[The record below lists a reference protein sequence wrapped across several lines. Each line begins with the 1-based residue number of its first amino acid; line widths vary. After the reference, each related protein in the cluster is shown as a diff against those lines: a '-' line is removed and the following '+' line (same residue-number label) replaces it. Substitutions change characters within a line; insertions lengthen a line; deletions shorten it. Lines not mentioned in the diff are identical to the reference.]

1 MRHMNGLFIRWIVN
15 AAALWLTSE
24 AISGIQV
31 SGIGPLLL
39 AAVVLGILNAV
50 LRPVLLLLT
59 LPINILTLG
68 LFTFVLNG
76 FMLKLASG
84 LVPGFDVHGFWAS
97 VFGALLLSFFSFLLS
112 LFVSDRGRV
121 EYVHIERRA

>member
-1 MRHMNGLFIRWIVN
+1 MNGLFIRWIVN
-15 AAALWLTSE
+15 AAALWLTS
-24 AISGIQV
+24 AVIDGVQV

-39 AAVVLGILNAV
+39 ASVVLGVLNAV
-50 LRPVLLLLT
+50 VRPVLLLLT
-59 LPINILTLG
+59 LPINVLTLG
-68 LFTFVLNG
+68 LFTLVLNG

-84 LVPGFDVHGFWAS
+84 LVPGFSVQGFWAA

-121 EYVHIERRA
+121 EYVYIERRG